1 MKAIIG
7 DHYPGLAM
15 RTSFLKPTGLIY
27 FIALLF
33 PLLAFSQKQKDI
45 SIIVECVEYIGNDK
59 YIANFGYDNPN
70 TFSIVVP
77 DTNSVLIYNNGKTKT
92 KAVNSFSPGRHSY
105 VFSKE
110 FDSNDR
116 VLWHMVQPTGTIKD
130 VTASTNSS
138 HCIGSGNI
146 LP

>member
-7 DHYPGLAM
+7 NSYLKLAL
-15 RTSFLKPTGLIY
+15 RTSFLKPTWLIY

-33 PLLAFSQKQKDI
+33 PLLAFSQKQKDVI
-45 SIIVECVEYIGNDK
+45 IIVECVEYIGNDK

-70 TFSIVVP
+70 NFSIVVP

-92 KAVNSFSPGRHSY
+92 KAVNTFGPGRHFY
-105 VFSKE
+105 VFSKD
-110 FDSNDR
+110 FDSKDR

-130 VTASTNSS
+130 ITASTNSS
-138 HCIGSGNI
+138 HCKGSGNI